1 MTSTLH
7 LAHLRPTEIRALVV
21 RDGVPSEARVGTTAA
36 ALQAIIGGSYSFLL
50 LMGGTEG
57 RGVVL
62 VAAVGALHRI
72 AEMKSAP
79 TAAAI
84 AQALGTTVAVGP
96 AKLRDGT
103 TAWTSLTDGEVE
115 FWSVALAAPPAPKKK
130 RTRKT
135 KGGTP

>member
-1 MTSTLH
+1 MTNTLH

-21 RDGVPSEARVGTTAA
+21 RDGAPSEERVGTTAE
-36 ALQAIIGGSYSFLL
+36 ALQAIVGGPYSFLL

-62 VAAVGALHRI
+62 VASLAALRAI
-72 AEMKSAP
+72 AEVKGAP

-115 FWSVALAAPPAPKKK
+115 FWKVALAAPKKK